1 MVQYSKEFLQEYY
14 DVEWLKYYDLISDE
28 GYSNEEIDSLF
39 QQAVSFELLK
49 DKADEK
55 RIALPATAYL
65 KLDAHEKKWNK
76 KAEKVIG
83 SSLPLSRF
91 QAPQETGTL
100 FSGWS
105 FHDCLILSVTVIGRT
120 VEIRLNDVNAGKGNE
135 LITLRF
141 DGASI
146 LENELPFDLKTY
158 PGEGDLPE
166 TDYWWLYEEE
176 VAIDRNKELHVLVEH
191 GYEHLKLAVQYC
203 SVERIDSKLE
213 SK

>member
-28 GYSNEEIDSLF
+28 GYSNEEIDSLY

-83 SSLPLSRF
+83 SSLPLSQF
-91 QAPQETGTL
+91 QVPLEPEPL

-105 FHDCLILSVTVIGRT
+105 FHDCLFLSVTVKGKT
-120 VEIRLNDVNAGKGNE
+120 VEIMLNDVNAGKGNE

-166 TDYWWLYEEE
+166 SDYWWL
-176 VAIDRNKELHVLVEH
+176 
-191 GYEHLKLAVQYC
+191 
-203 SVERIDSKLE
+203 
-213 SK
+213 

>member
-76 KAEKVIG
+76 KAEKAIG
-83 SSLPLSRF
+83 SALPLSLF
-91 QAPQETGTL
+91 QTPLEPEPL
-100 FSGWS
+100 FTGWS
-105 FHDCLILSVTVIGRT
+105 FHDCLFLSVTVKGKT
-120 VEIRLNDVNAGKGNE
+120 VEIMLNDVNAGKRNE
-135 LITLRF
+135 LVTLRF

-166 TDYWWLYEEE
+166 SNYWWLYEET
-176 VAIDRNKELHVLVEH
+176 VVIGRKKELHVLIEH
-191 GYEHLKLAVQYC
+191 GYEYLKLAVQYS
-203 SVERIDSKLE
+203 SVEWME
-213 SK
+213 CE